1 MVRLLLLAL
10 LLTSAAPAPAP
21 TWAAFGDGAMAGV
34 GVPPAASYIGQLQL
48 ALGAIDNQAQEGA
61 DTAQQVALMRDHARP
76 LRAVLWLP
84 GGDDLRAG
92 RAASDYRAA
101 LDAGLALLA
110 ARGATV
116 YLAIPMR
123 EPTAPDALSDAYE
136 AETIAAAAPYAN
148 VVIVRLTEYG
158 PLAPYPDQ
166 MGHGAIARAFAR
178 AIAARAPFRAAL
190 PEVVGP

>member
-1 MVRLLLLAL
+1 MVRLFITLL

-21 TWAAFGDGAMAGV
+21 TWAAFGDGATAGV
-34 GVPPAASYIGQLQL
+34 GVPPAASYIGQLHL

-61 DTAQQVALMRDHARP
+61 DTAQQVALMRDYARP

-92 RAASDYRAA
+92 RPAPDYRPA

-116 YLAIPMR
+116 YLAVPMR
-123 EPTAPDALSDAYE
+123 EPTAPDALNNAYE
-136 AETIAAAAPYAN
+136 AETIAAAAGAPN
-148 VVIVRLTEYG
+148 VVLVRLTEYS
-158 PLAPYPDQ
+158 PLTPYPDQ
-166 MGHGAIARAFAR
+166 LGHAAIARAFAS
-178 AIAARAPFRAAL
+178 AVALRAPFRTVL
-190 PEVVGP
+190 PEVVVP